1 MFTFL
6 RLIQLTSTW
15 YDPCGS
21 TGQESSVLKRNHGN
35 NPSELSSVG
44 RDIAYYMQG
53 LGSNP
58 RHPTSP
64 QLNCVNS
71 NH

>member
-21 TGQESSVLKRNHGN
+21 TGQESSIN
-35 NPSELSSVG
+35 NV
-44 RDIAYYMQG
+44 RVQHHMKD
-53 LGSNP
+53 NK
-58 RHPTSP
+58 
-64 QLNCVNS
+64 LNWIEEI
-71 NH
+71 